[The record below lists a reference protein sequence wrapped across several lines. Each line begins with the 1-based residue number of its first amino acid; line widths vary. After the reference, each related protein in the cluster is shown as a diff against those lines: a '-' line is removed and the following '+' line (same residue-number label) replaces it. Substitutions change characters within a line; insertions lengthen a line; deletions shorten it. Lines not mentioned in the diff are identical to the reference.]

1 MLDKISIRGEV
12 YSRIGGKLLFENQF
26 LQTIVQNQ
34 NALFP
39 GYTCIQYSALIET
52 PLGAVRPD
60 LALVDLEGYRDWW
73 IVEVELAHHS
83 LYWHVADQIEKLG
96 HAMLSDSN
104 IEELMNACK
113 DRADQ
118 DRLQRLLSETEPSV
132 LCIADLVTQ
141 DWKDAVGRDLVR
153 WMEAAPYRSERGD
166 LILRS
171 EDQIAVRTGQVV
183 AHLTPVKGLP
193 GVFSLR
199 EGHDLPNLDVLQI
212 EYRGATLLWVID
224 TQRRIVS
231 PTGDVVMPA
240 NRDFQ
245 VIRTGRLYRMEPMAS
260 GGQS

>member
-1 MLDKISIRGEV
+1 
-12 YSRIGGKLLFENQF
+12 
-26 LQTIVQNQ
+26 
-34 NALFP
+34 
-39 GYTCIQYSALIET
+39 
-52 PLGAVRPD
+52 
-60 LALVDLEGYRDWW
+60 
-73 IVEVELAHHS
+73 
-83 LYWHVADQIEKLG
+83 
-96 HAMLSDSN
+96 
-104 IEELMNACK
+104 MNVCK

-118 DRLQRLLSETEPSV
+118 DRLQQLLSETEPSV

-193 GVFSLR
+193 GVFSLG
-199 EGHDLPNLDVLQI
+199 EGHDLPNLDILQI

-245 VIRTGRLYRMEPMAS
+245 VVRTGRLYRMQPMAS

>member
-1 MLDKISIRGEV
+1 MPDKISIRGEV

-39 GYTCIQYSALIET
+39 GYTCVQYSSLIET
-52 PLGAVRPD
+52 PLGSVRPD
-60 LALVDLEGYRDWW
+60 LALIDLEGYRDWW

-83 LYWHVADQIEKLG
+83 LYWHVADQIEKLS
-96 HAMLSDSN
+96 HAVLSESN
-104 IEELMNACK
+104 IEELVTACK
-113 DRADQ
+113 TEADQ
-118 DRLQRLLSETEPSV
+118 DRLQRLLRETEPSV
-132 LCIADLVTQ
+132 LCIADLISQ

-153 WMEAAPYRSERGD
+153 WVEAAPYRSDRGD
-166 LILRS
+166 LIIRS

-199 EGHDLPNLDVLQI
+199 DGHDLPDLDILQI

-224 TQRRIVS
+224 SQRRIVS
-231 PTGDVVMPA
+231 PTGDVVMPTD
-240 NRDFQ
+240 RDYQ
-245 VIRTGRLYRMEPMAS
+245 VIRTGRLYRMEQLNS

>member
-60 LALVDLEGYRDWW
+60 LALLDLEGYRDWW

-96 HAMLSDSN
+96 HAKLSESN
-104 IEELMNACK
+104 IDELIYACK
-113 DRADQ
+113 GRADQ
-118 DRLQRLLSETEPSV
+118 DRLQQLLRETEPLV
-132 LCIADLVTQ
+132 LCIVDFVAQ

-171 EDQIAVRTGQVV
+171 EDQVPVRTGQIV
-183 AHLTPVKGLP
+183 AQLTPIKGLP
-193 GVFSLR
+193 GVFMIR
-199 EGHDLPNLDVLQI
+199 GGHDLPNLDILQI
-212 EYRGATLLWVID
+212 EYRGTTLLWVID
-224 TQRRIVS
+224 AQRRIVS
-231 PTGDVVMPA
+231 PTGDVVMPT
-240 NRDFQ
+240 NRDYQ
-245 VIRTGRLYRMEPMAS
+245 VIRTGRLYRMEPIS
-260 GGQS
+260 TGGRS

>member
-26 LQTIVQNQ
+26 LQAIVQNQ

-39 GYTCIQYSALIET
+39 GYTCVQYSPLIDT

-83 LYWHVADQIEKLG
+83 LYWHVADQVEKLG
-96 HAMLSDSN
+96 HASLSDSN
-104 IEELMNACK
+104 IQELVNACNEQ
-113 DRADQ
+113 ANQ
-118 DRLQRLLSETEPSV
+118 TQLEQLLRESEPSV

-171 EDQIAVRTGQVV
+171 QDQIPIRSGRVV
-183 AHLTPVKGLP
+183 GRLSPIKGLP
-193 GVFSLR
+193 GVFALQ
-199 EGHDLPNLDVLQI
+199 EGHSLPNLDVLQI

-224 TQRRIVS
+224 AQRRIVS
-231 PTGDVVMPA
+231 PTGDVVMPTD
-240 NRDFQ
+240 RDFQ
-245 VIRTGRLYRMEPMAS
+245 VIRTGRLYRMEPVLS
-260 GGQS
+260 GGES